1 MRRGCFRVRS
11 DSGFAFRRPT
21 FGCAAAGGRH
31 QGAPSRWSCWARF
44 RPRRRRR
51 LRARPGAG
59 TAGRGGGGAR
69 GELGCVLP
77 GARAGRE
84 PTDTPPGQASAPA
97 SVGAALRPP
106 PGLESSAAP
115 FSKAGFSRV
124 LWWSCL
130 LHSCLTFTIE
140 P

>member
-59 TAGRGGGGAR
+59 TAGRGGGPGEGAAGGR
-69 GELGCVLP
+69 GESWAASCPAPELDVSRRTRRRDRLQLLP
-77 GARAGRE
+77 LLVPRCDRLQVWN
-84 PTDTPPGQASAPA
+84 PLLPLFQKQ
-97 SVGAALRPP
+97 
-106 PGLESSAAP
+106 GLAVFFGGLV
-115 FSKAGFSRV
+115 FSTLA
-124 LWWSCL
+124 
-130 LHSCLTFTIE
+130 
-140 P
+140 